1 MQHILIKIAIPVVV
15 GIIIISAISG
25 TDSGTNLA
33 CTGTGGC
40 FTGTITRIVDGD
52 TLDVDNQRIRLVLID
67 APENNQPG
75 FDEATN
81 VVKRICRMGE
91 EAVVDQDGMQM
102 YDNYDRMVAK
112 VSCDGKLVN
121 EELLKSGHATIMEF
135 FCDKSEFSG
144 EDWVQN
150 YGC

>member
-25 TDSGTNLA
+25 KDSGTSLA
-33 CTGTGGC
+33 CTGTGDC
-40 FTGTITRIVDGD
+40 FTGTITRVVDGD
-52 TLDVDNQRIRLVLID
+52 TLDVGNQRIRLVLID

>member
-1 MQHILIKIAIPVVV
+1 MKNILIKIGIPILVA
-15 GIIIISAISG
+15 IIILSSIPWEGNDATS
-25 TDSGTNLA
+25 T
-33 CTGTGGC
+33 CTGSGDC

-121 EELLKSGHATIMEF
+121 EELLKSGHVTIMEF

-144 EDWVQN
+144 EDWVQK

>member
-1 MQHILIKIAIPVVV
+1 MQYILIKIGIPVVV

-25 TDSGTNLA
+25 TDSGTSLV
-33 CTGTGGC
+33 CTGTGDC
-40 FTGTITRIVDGD
+40 FTGRVTHIVDGD
-52 TLDVDNQRIRLVLID
+52 TLDVDNQRIRLALID

-81 VVKRICRMGE
+81 VVKRICKPGTE
-91 EAVVDQDGMQM
+91 VIVDQDGMQM
-102 YDNYDRMVAK
+102 FDNYDRMVAK
-112 VSCDGKLVN
+112 VFCDGKLIN
-121 EELLKSGHATIMEF
+121 EELLKSDHATIMEY

-144 EDWVQN
+144 EDWVQK

>member
-1 MQHILIKIAIPVVV
+1 MQYILIKIGIPILVA
-15 GIIIISAISG
+15 IIIVSSIPWEGNETTS
-25 TDSGTNLA
+25 N
-33 CTGTGGC
+33 CTGTGDC
-40 FTGTITRIVDGD
+40 FTGRVTHVVDGD

-81 VVKRICRMGE
+81 VVKRICKPGTE
-91 EAVVDQDGMQM
+91 VIVDQDGMQM
-102 YDNYDRMVAK
+102 FDNYDRMVAK
-112 VSCDGKLVN
+112 VFCDGKLIN
-121 EELLKSGHATIMEF
+121 EELLKSGHATIMEY

-144 EDWVQN
+144 ENWVQN